1 MISKKVYG
9 TLFAA
14 LMISMLTTTM
24 AITTVNACAGPGL
37 SPGFWKHNV
46 GVYLELRNGSY
57 SDPVNSP
64 FVSKETMDTW
74 LVANWTDARLLE
86 LYNELNTKGGGAA
99 GAATRVAAADIFNA
113 AADLFPYED

>member
-9 TLFAA
+9 TVFAA

-46 GVYLELRNGSY
+46 GVYLGLRNGSY

-64 FVSKETMDTW
+64 FVSQETMGTW
-74 LVANWTDARLLE
+74 LSQWTVKQLTD
-86 LYNELNTKGGGAA
+86 LYNDLNTKGGGAV
-99 GAATRVAAADIFNA
+99 GAATRVAAADVFNA